1 MSVSVERF
9 RRLGIF
15 LLDLLVSGKRK
26 SATKRNTV
34 LVVRLD
40 AIGDFLLWIE
50 AAKQL
55 RELYPKPRYHL
66 TLLGNEAWT
75 ELAENLNAFDR
86 IISVN
91 RGRFLREIRYRASIL
106 KQIRRAGFEKAIYP
120 AFSREFLCGDTII
133 RACGAKERIG
143 LIGDHSNITPWLKRI
158 TDRWYTRL
166 IRIENDTGVEMVR
179 NGEFMAGLGARG
191 HRAKQPV
198 MTIPK
203 SWSPA
208 ELRDIPYVVLF
219 PGASWAGRRWP
230 VDRFAQIARRVFQ
243 RTGWTALI
251 CGGAEE
257 TELADGFVQHEFP
270 VQNWIGRTSIKELA
284 GVIAGAR
291 MVITN
296 ETSATH
302 LAIAMGVPVVCLLGG
317 GDYGRF
323 LPLPADDGEPN
334 PQIVTVSHRMPC
346 FGCRWSCVYEVADGE
361 PVPCI
366 QNISLE
372 MAWTEIDRLI
382 QMTASRRL

>member
-1 MSVSVERF
+1 MSFLAERF

-15 LLDLLVSGKRK
+15 LLDSLVCGKRK
-26 SATKRNTV
+26 SATNDNTI

-40 AIGDFLLWIE
+40 AIGDFVLWVE

-66 TLLGNEAWT
+66 TLLGNVAWSD
-75 ELAENLNAFDR
+75 LAENLNSFDR
-86 IISVN
+86 IISVS

-106 KQIRRAGFEKAIYP
+106 KKIRNIGFETAIYP

-133 RACGAKERIG
+133 RACGSKERIG
-143 LIGDHSNITPWLKRI
+143 FVGDHSNITPWLKRI
-158 TDRWYTRL
+158 SDRWYTRL
-166 IRIENDTGVEMVR
+166 IRTENDNGVEIVR
-179 NGEFMAGLGARG
+179 NSQFMASLGAQG
-191 HRAKQPV
+191 AMAKKPV
-198 MTIPK
+198 MNIPK

-230 VDRFAQIARRVFQ
+230 ADRFVQIARRIFH

-257 TELADGFVQHEFP
+257 AALADRFVQHDFP

-284 GVIAGAR
+284 GIIAGAR

-302 LAIAMGVPVVCLLGG
+302 LAIAMNVPVVCLLGG

-323 LPLPADDGEPN
+323 LPLPADEGEPKSR
-334 PQIVTVSHRMPC
+334 IVTVSHQMPC
-346 FGCRWSCVYEVADGE
+346 FGCRWKCIYEVADGE

-372 MAWTEIDRLI
+372 TAWTEIDRLMQI
-382 QMTASRRL
+382 DASRHE